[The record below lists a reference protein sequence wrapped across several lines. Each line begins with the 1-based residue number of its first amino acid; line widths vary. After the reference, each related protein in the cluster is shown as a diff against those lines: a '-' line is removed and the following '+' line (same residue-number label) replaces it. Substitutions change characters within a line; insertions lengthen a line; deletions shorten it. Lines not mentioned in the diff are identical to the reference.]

1 MNYQAAKEKFLCENG
16 FYTTE
21 QIQPNETAALEEWR
35 WEGRDISGV
44 TAYFKKI
51 PTEMSDEEFNSFLNL
66 LQTENT
72 IQTSKNINIVKIC
85 VIVMAALTVAFA
97 LFYLIGVVQMIKTI
111 NEFMEAFKF

>member
-1 MNYQAAKEKFLCENG
+1 MDYQTVKERFLCENG

-44 TAYFKKI
+44 TAYYKKI

-66 LQTENT
+66 LQTKNI
-72 IQTSKNINIVKIC
+72 IQSSKNINIVKIC
-85 VIVMAALTVAFA
+85 VIVMAALTVAVA
-97 LFYLIGVVQMIKTI
+97 LLYLIGAIQMVRTMNVFI
-111 NEFMEAFKF
+111 EAFKF

>member
-35 WEGRDISGV
+35 WHREETMNQIN
-44 TAYFKKI
+44 YYKKV

-66 LQTENT
+66 LQTNNT
-72 IQTSKNINIVKIC
+72 IQLSKNINTVKIC
-85 VIVMAALTVAFA
+85 VIVMAALTVAVA
-97 LFYLIGVVQMIKTI
+97 LLYLIGAIQMVRTMNVFI
-111 NEFMEAFKF
+111 EAFKF